1 MMESKQLVWD
11 KKKLENYFDNY
22 ILYLTHRG
30 IITKKTAR
38 NIKRRKKDIV
48 GNALKRNL
56 SGQNYPFVLLFNKP
70 RLYCL
75 IDVDIGNDLMEK
87 RVDEAVKIIKS
98 KKRHQITQE
107 HIWAMEEAY
116 SLQLI
121 LSEKRKNI
129 VTTLAMQIQ
138 WRSRGSYA
146 EIIELN

>member
-38 NIKRRKKDIV
+38 NIKRRKKDII
-48 GNALKRNL
+48 GNILKRNIPWK
-56 SGQNYPFVLLFNKP
+56 NYPFVLVFEP

-75 IDVDIGNDLMEK
+75 IDVDTGYDLMEK
-87 RVDEAVKIIKS
+87 TANEAAEIIKYRE
-98 KKRHQITQE
+98 RHQITQE

-116 SLQLI
+116 SLRLI
-121 LSEKRKNI
+121 LSEKRRSPA
-129 VTTLAMQIQ
+129 TTLAMQIQ
-138 WRSRGSYA
+138 WRSKGSYA